1 VHRPVELTPPLVP
14 TRLHFDAVEPR
25 RRLTF
30 DVRRELELV
39 VTDDLLE
46 ALGEALDPL
55 GPSLLR
61 AGEWNADRDPL
72 QRKTL
77 FSLSKKPSS
86 FL

>member
-1 VHRPVELTPPLVP
+1 VELAPPVLP
-14 TRLHFDAVEPR
+14 TRLDVDGFEPR
-25 RRLTF
+25 RRLAL

-61 AGEWNADRDPL
+61 AGERNADRDAP

>member
-1 VHRPVELTPPLVP
+1 VELAPPVLP
-14 TRLHFDAVEPR
+14 TRLDVDGIEPR
-25 RRLTF
+25 RRLPF

-39 VTDDLLE
+39 DTDDLFE

-55 GPSLLR
+55 RPSLLR
-61 AGEWNADRDPL
+61 ARERNADRDAL